1 MSMTSIA
8 RRFLML
14 PAILA
19 LAVLTGCASQM
30 THQEMTPAPVTL
42 AKQHPQSVT
51 VTALAL
57 PKDPMADTIAVT
69 ELRTALSDAIVAS
82 KAFQSVKGEGGDYQ
96 LTVQIFNLNYPT
108 FGASFTSKV
117 EAGWT
122 LKRADTGA
130 VVWQEAIKSEH
141 TSTISDAFVG
151 AERLR
156 MSIAGAIRN
165 NITTGVAH
173 IGAAKL

>member
-1 MSMTSIA
+1 MNMISTA
-8 RRFLML
+8 RRFLVL

-19 LAVLTGCASQM
+19 LATLTGCASQM
-30 THQEMTPAPVTL
+30 THQEMTPAPVKV
-42 AKQHPQSVT
+42 AAQHPHSVS

-57 PKDPMADTIAVT
+57 PNDPMAATIAVT
-69 ELRTALSDAIVAS
+69 ELRTAVSDAIAAS
-82 KAFQSVKGEGGDYQ
+82 QAFKNVMGGGGDYQ

-108 FGASFTSKV
+108 FGASFTSKM

-141 TSTISDAFVG
+141 TSTMSDAFVG
-151 AERLR
+151 AERLK

-173 IGAAKL
+173 LGAAKL